1 MLYDN
6 VFYFCAW
13 KFCIRRVNVT
23 EYHIR
28 IECKYRVAMSENI
41 IMKGTTVTKDIKKEK
56 KSLNNDQD
64 RTKQNM
70 YG

>member
-1 MLYDN
+1 
-6 VFYFCAW
+6 
-13 KFCIRRVNVT
+13 
-23 EYHIR
+23 
-28 IECKYRVAMSENI
+28 
-41 IMKGTTVTKDIKKEK
+41 MKGTTVTKDIKKEK